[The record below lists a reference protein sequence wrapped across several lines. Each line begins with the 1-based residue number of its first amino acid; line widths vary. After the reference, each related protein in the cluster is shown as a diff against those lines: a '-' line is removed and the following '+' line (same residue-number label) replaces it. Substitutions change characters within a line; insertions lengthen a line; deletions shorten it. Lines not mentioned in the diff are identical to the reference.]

1 MSVERLIARDNWI
14 VAAALAAASLLA
26 WGWMAR
32 PMPMTPMVAP
42 ASLAYFGAAFSMWA
56 LMMVAMMLPSA
67 SPMILLYA
75 RFARANFGG
84 EAGLRISAFVLSYLL
99 IWTGFSALA
108 ALLQAMLVA
117 GGLIGAMDL
126 ALGGERLSGALLIA
140 AGLYQLTPLKNACL
154 ETCRSPVAFLARGI
168 GQGVRGA
175 LRLGLAHGLYCL
187 GCCWALMLLLFIGGV
202 MNLAWVAVLALIVV
216 AEKTLPWPWVRQA
229 LAAVLI
235 AAGFLLA
242 LAPGMQAR

>member
-14 VAAALAAASLLA
+14 VAAALAVASLLA
-26 WGWMAR
+26 WAWLAQ
-32 PMPMTPMVAP
+32 PMPMAPMTAP
-42 ASLAYFGAAFSMWA
+42 MSLAYFGAAFLMWA

-75 RFARANFGG
+75 RFARRNFA
-84 EAGLRISAFVLSYLL
+84 EAAGMRVSAFVLAYLL

-117 GGLIGAMDL
+117 GGWLGAMDL
-126 ALGGERLSGALLIA
+126 ALGGERLSGAVLIA

-168 GQGVRGA
+168 GSGVRGA
-175 LRLGLAHGLYCL
+175 LRLGVAHGLYCL
-187 GCCWALMLLLFIGGV
+187 GCCWALMLLLFVGGV
-202 MNLAWVAVLALIVV
+202 MNLAWVAALAVVVV
-216 AEKTLPWPWVRQA
+216 AEKTLPWQWVRQA
-229 LAAVLI
+229 LAFIFI
-235 AAGFLLA
+235 AAGLILA
-242 LAPGMQAR
+242 LAP